1 MSGNPNPQHNP
12 TDGLGVAAKIT
23 LTADGQ
29 GGSLLVTIVPNRQYQ
44 ITLSKSAV
52 SGWNASATI
61 TAAVVD
67 VNGGVYDVQ
76 GAVLVNNYTDPAA
89 GSPAFYKPS
98 NFAGYDPSVA
108 SNSAVTPTVTG
119 GTFIVTALA
128 VGHGKLNVAFP
139 TFDNT
144 EASPAERVFAT
155 LDVIVI
161 P

>member
-1 MSGNPNPQHNP
+1 MSGNPVPQHNP
-12 TDGLGVAAKIT
+12 TDGLGVAAKIN

-29 GGSLLVTIVPNRQYQ
+29 GGSLISTIVAGREYA

-52 SGWNASATI
+52 SGWDASATI

-67 VNGGVYDVQ
+67 INGGIYDVQ

-89 GSPAFYKPS
+89 GSPSWFKPS
-98 NFAGYDPSVA
+98 NFGSYDASVA
-108 SNSAVTPTVTG
+108 SVSAVTPTATG
-119 GTFIVTALA
+119 GTFVLTSLA
-128 VGHGKLNVAFP
+128 VGHGKIEVAFP

-144 EASPAERVFAT
+144 ESSPAEKIYAR
-155 LDVIVI
+155 LDVTVI

>member
-1 MSGNPNPQHNP
+1 MSGNPVPQHNP
-12 TDGLGVAAKIT
+12 TDGLGVAAKVN

-29 GGSLLVTIVPNRQYQ
+29 GGSLISTIVAGREYA

-52 SGWNASATI
+52 SGWDASATI

-67 VNGGVYDVQ
+67 INGGVYDVQ
-76 GAVLVNNYTDPAA
+76 GAVFVNDYNDPAA
-89 GSPAFYKPS
+89 GSPAWYNPS
-98 NFAGYDPSVA
+98 NFAGYNPSVA
-108 SNSAVTPTVTG
+108 SVSAVTPTTTG

-128 VGHGKLNVAFP
+128 VGHAQVDVCFP

-144 EASPAERVFAT
+144 EASPAEKIYARLAVT
-155 LDVIVI
+155 VI